1 MVLLCFGL
9 VHPNLLCPSTATSL
23 FGNSPPPAVMGQAG
37 HCSSV
42 EPRVWLTCWGP
53 SLLYSPL
60 VSCFPLFSP
69 FLVNRRTPVCLKG
82 RSCGKECLQCL
93 YKLLLGQIK
102 GLSLSVSDNSQR
114 QLCREGCRSKASSDH
129 SPEISTSLSIP

>member
-9 VHPNLLCPSTATSL
+9 VHPNLLCPSTAMSL
-23 FGNSPPPAVMGQAG
+23 SGDSPPPAVMGQAG

-53 SLLYSPL
+53 SLASF
-60 VSCFPLFSP
+60 FPLFSP

-82 RSCGKECLQCL
+82 CSCGKECLQCL

-102 GLSLSVSDNSQR
+102 GPSLSVSDNSQR
-114 QLCREGCRSKASSDH
+114 QLCREGRRSKASSDH
-129 SPEISTSLSIP
+129 SPEIPTSLSIP